1 MSEVNNQSQEFSL
14 DTFKVSALKEVQNKR
29 EQQLKI
35 VEDNPYIE
43 IIDNETFTNAKKH
56 RTTLVGARTSL
67 EKEQKLVIKKIKE
80 NITVPI
86 TELYTEFID
95 ITKPHEEKQQVEV
108 KRWEDIKE
116 QERLEKVRLE
126 EERKQ
131 KHVNNIKEIVS
142 TISEQIKNLDYTTSL
157 TYQVKP
163 ILNGEEVSI
172 ESFEEYGTTLVSE
185 LESLKFSLST
195 RQSTLKE
202 QEDLRLERERLENE
216 RLENERINNLKQTI
230 NSFYNGWI
238 NKIYTST
245 FESFQSIKK
254 DFNEE
259 PSINVQEFQSEYTA
273 KRTELVKE
281 FEQRESLLNSQ
292 EEQRILLEKQ
302 QQEAQAETKRLAD
315 ENAKKQAELDAN
327 QKAEQER
334 IQSENKRLEEEKQA
348 LQKEKDELLKSQR
361 IQALKNLGFDDDLVL
376 NLEHCKIVFP
386 IEDILCAEEEFQD
399 FLNNTKY
406 KIENPPTQ
414 EEETP
419 GWVKTAFPEDFTD
432 HAPTLM
438 DIESFDNDEIIL
450 VELNEQQK
458 IMQTLLNDFCDYC
471 LSKYGHIDQDYITE
485 FLTRD

>member
-1 MSEVNNQSQEFSL
+1 MSEENNQSQEFSL

-43 IIDNETFTNAKKH
+43 ITDNETFTNAKKN
-56 RTTLVGARTSL
+56 RTALVTARTSL
-67 EKEQKLVIKKIKE
+67 EKEQKLVINKVKE
-80 NITVPI
+80 NITTPI
-86 TELYTEFID
+86 TKLYTEFID
-95 ITKPHEEKQQVEV
+95 ITKPHEEKQQAEV

-131 KHVNNIKEIVS
+131 KHVNNIKEIIS
-142 TISEQIKNLDYTTSL
+142 TISEQIKKLDYATSL
-157 TYQVKP
+157 TYQVTP
-163 ILNGEEVSI
+163 ILNGEEVTI
-172 ESFEEYGTTLVSE
+172 EIFEEYGTTLLSE
-185 LESLKFSLST
+185 LESLKFSLSA

-202 QEDLRLERERLENE
+202 QENLRLERESLENE
-216 RLENERINNLKQTI
+216 RLENERINNHKQTI

-254 DFNEE
+254 AFNDE
-259 PSINVQEFQSEYTA
+259 PSINVQEFQPEYAA

-281 FEQRESLLNSQ
+281 FENREILLNNQ
-292 EEQRILLEKQ
+292 ETQRVELEKQ
-302 QQEAQAETKRLAD
+302 RQEQEAQSKRLAE
-315 ENAKKQAELDAN
+315 ENAKKQAELEAN

-334 IQSENKRLEEEKQA
+334 IQTENKRLEEEKQA

-361 IQALKNLGFDDDLVL
+361 IVALKNLGFDDDLVL
-376 NLEHCKIVFP
+376 NLKHCKIVFP
-386 IEDILCAEEEFQD
+386 VEDILCPEEEFQD
-399 FLNNTKY
+399 LMNNTKY
-406 KIENPPTQ
+406 RIENPPIPKVEETTQ
-414 EEETP
+414 EVIP
-419 GWVKTAFPEDFTD
+419 V
-432 HAPTLM
+432 L

-450 VELNEQQK
+450 VDLNEQQK

-471 LSKYGHIDQDYITE
+471 LSKYGHIDQDYIVE